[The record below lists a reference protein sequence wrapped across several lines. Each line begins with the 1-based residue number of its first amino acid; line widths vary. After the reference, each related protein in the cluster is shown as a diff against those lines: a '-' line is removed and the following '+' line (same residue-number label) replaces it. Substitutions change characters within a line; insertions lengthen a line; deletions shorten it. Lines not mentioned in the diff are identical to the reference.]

1 MWTPKP
7 ILSVLARV
15 SPALLSACVRGTG
28 QRVDTSSSPSSRYMV
43 FLQVIPYA
51 VKRSSLIMLVNTF
64 FLFVHYAE
72 EILDFHIVLIASPDY
87 VLN

>member
-1 MWTPKP
+1 
-7 ILSVLARV
+7 
-15 SPALLSACVRGTG
+15 
-28 QRVDTSSSPSSRYMV
+28 MV